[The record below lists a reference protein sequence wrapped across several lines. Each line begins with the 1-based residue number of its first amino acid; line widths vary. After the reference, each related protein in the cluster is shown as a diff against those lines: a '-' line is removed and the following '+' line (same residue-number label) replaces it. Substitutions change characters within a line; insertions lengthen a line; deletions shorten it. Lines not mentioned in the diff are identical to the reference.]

1 MVRRLVAGGHRCV
14 VFDRS
19 PDTVN
24 ELVQEGA
31 AGARSLADLVK
42 NLGKP
47 RALWLMVPAAAVE
60 ATIGDL
66 MPHLEAEDIL
76 IDGGN
81 SFYVDDIRR
90 SNELATKG
98 VHYVDVGTR
107 GGAWGLERGYC
118 KMIGGEKAVV
128 EHLDPILSTRAPGAG
143 DVARTPGRER
153 LSGTSERGYLRC
165 GLNGAGHFVKMVH
178 NGIEYGSGRRS
189 GCARGAATSA
199 RTARDK
205 AGQPDRRRWRR
216 SSGAARV
223 IGAVPGHRP
232 RSTVCRT
239 IAPAGESTRRSRWV
253 RTSQATH

>member
-107 GGAWGLERGYC
+107 GGVWDLEPWVLQDDRWR
-118 KMIGGEKAVV
+118 KGGR
-128 EHLDPILSTRAPGAG
+128 RAPRSDPFDAGAW
-143 DVARTPGRER
+143 
-153 LSGTSERGYLRC
+153 C
-165 GLNGAGHFVKMVH
+165 
-178 NGIEYGSGRRS
+178 
-189 GCARGAATSA
+189 
-199 RTARDK
+199 
-205 AGQPDRRRWRR
+205 W
-216 SSGAARV
+216 
-223 IGAVPGHRP
+223 
-232 RSTVCRT
+232 
-239 IAPAGESTRRSRWV
+239 
-253 RTSQATH
+253 